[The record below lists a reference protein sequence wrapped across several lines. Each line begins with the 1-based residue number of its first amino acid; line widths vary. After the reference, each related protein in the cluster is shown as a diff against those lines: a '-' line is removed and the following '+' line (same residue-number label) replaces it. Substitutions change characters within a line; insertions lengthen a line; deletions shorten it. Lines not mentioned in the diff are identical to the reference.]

1 MPKMPSAPSVSATAP
16 SRREVLAMTERPNIV
31 LIMADQWRG
40 DCLSVAGHP
49 VVHTPYLDQMALNGA
64 RFTRAYS
71 ATPTCI
77 PARAALFTG
86 QTQATHGRVGY
97 QDGVNWDYETTLAGE
112 FTRHGYQ
119 TQAIGKMHVYPERSQ
134 VGFQNVILHDGF
146 LHHARG
152 HHEDLDRVDDYV
164 PWLRQRLGHD
174 AEYFDH
180 GVNCNSYV
188 ARPWDKPEAVHPTNW
203 VMTQGIEFLKRRD
216 PRKPFFLFLSFHRP
230 HPPYDPPAW
239 AFEQYL
245 HRDMPAPPVGD
256 WEQVFDDVADPYRP
270 DCFYGR
276 IDPHVLQRARAGY
289 YGHMT
294 HIDHQVNRF
303 VERLAE
309 FGLRDNTY
317 LLFTSDHGEML
328 CDHNLFRKAYPYE
341 GSANVPMLL
350 VGPGGSGIGA
360 GGVVDAPVELRDV
373 MPTLLDCA
381 GLPVP
386 EAVEGRSFLRLA
398 RGEAMPWREHLH
410 GEHTVLGMSMQW
422 ITDGHWKY
430 VWFSGDGREQLFDLQ
445 SDPQERHDLAAA
457 GTHLQELS
465 RWRGALVQALEGRE
479 EGFVQQGR
487 LVPGRPVNPCLRHL
501 RRQAGLA

>member
-1 MPKMPSAPSVSATAP
+1 MA
-16 SRREVLAMTERPNIV
+16 ERPNIV
-31 LIMADQWRG
+31 VIMVDQWRG

-49 VVHTPYLDQMALNGA
+49 VVQTPYLDQMALDGV
-64 RFTRAYS
+64 RFGSAYS

-77 PARAALFTG
+77 PARAALLTG

-134 VGFQNVILHDGF
+134 MGFQNVILHDGF
-146 LHHARG
+146 LNYARS
-152 HHEDLDRVDDYV
+152 HNPNMDYVDDYL
-164 PWLRQRLGHD
+164 PWLRQQLGRD
-174 AEYFDH
+174 ADYFDH

-188 ARPWDKPEAVHPTNW
+188 ARPWDKAEELHPTNF

-216 PRKPFFLFLSFHRP
+216 PRKPFMLFLSLHRP

-245 HRDMPAPPVGD
+245 HREMPDVPVGD
-256 WEQVFDDVADPYRP
+256 WVDCFEPFADAHRP
-270 DCFYGR
+270 DAFYAR

-303 VERLAE
+303 IERLAE

-317 LLFTSDHGEML
+317 FLFTSDHGEML
-328 CDHNLFRKAYPYE
+328 GDHNLFRKAYPYE
-341 GSANVPMLL
+341 GSAHIPMLL
-350 VGPGGSGIGA
+350 LGPRGGLVPSR
-360 GGVVDAPVELRDV
+360 GVSNASVELRDV
-373 MPTLLDCA
+373 MPTLLDLA
-381 GLPVP
+381 GLPIP
-386 EAVEGRSFLRLA
+386 DCVEGQSMLPLA
-398 RGEAMPWREHLH
+398 RGEGAPWRAHLH
-410 GEHTVLGMSMQW
+410 GEHTVLGMSLQW
-422 ITDGHWKY
+422 VTDGRWKY

-457 GTHLQELS
+457 GGHAAELG
-465 RWRGALVQALEGRE
+465 RWRQALVEALQGRE
-479 EGFVQQGR
+479 EGFVQAGR
-487 LVPGRPVNPCLRHL
+487 LVPGRPVQPCLRHL
-501 RRQAGLA
+501 RQQSRLE